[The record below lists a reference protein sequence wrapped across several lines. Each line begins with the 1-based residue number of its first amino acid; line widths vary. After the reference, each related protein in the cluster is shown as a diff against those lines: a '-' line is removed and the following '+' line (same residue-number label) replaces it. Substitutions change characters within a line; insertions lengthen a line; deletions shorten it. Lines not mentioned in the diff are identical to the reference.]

1 MALAVEFELKQLLDH
16 DVAAHERSLRL
27 NGAGRLI
34 PGLHYRASS
43 IKVAW
48 RSGDPAQR
56 VSHH

>member
-43 IKVAW
+43 IKVT
-48 RSGDPAQR
+48 
-56 VSHH
+56 